1 MTSKM
6 HYKWFKKGPCH
17 ITLERRDTSLFT
29 RDSSEPTKQYLG
41 LEQYLN
47 GLVKTFLSFSFK
59 HHGVSNGVDL
69 KWITMIKNRSYV
81 NTENQENFLWITKLE
96 GLFVYSLLI
105 FLCQTWKDY
114 ILFATFSFQKNKS
127 WLNLIQEFGIE
138 ICFWLLVKYFRSKA
152 NNIYY

>member
-96 GLFVYSLLI
+96 GAICLFPVDFSLSNLKGLY
-105 FLCQTWKDY
+105 FVCYL
-114 ILFATFSFQKNKS
+114 LFPKK
-127 WLNLIQEFGIE
+127 
-138 ICFWLLVKYFRSKA
+138 
-152 NNIYY
+152 